1 MVENKREEEVRQ
13 MYEAEVPLPVER
25 IVTIHNPIDKQ
36 ANISS
41 DGGMI
46 LLREEGW
53 KEVKMSVFSHVN
65 VYVGEPTDQFAQPD
79 PETRM
84 DQHSYQAGLWDA
96 DKLAQHQYLEG
107 GRRQVAACRQSS
119 VNDGAPWIDRI
130 TTTNFEQAIQV
141 IDWHHAE
148 ERLWKV
154 AKAVFGEGTLQAKQ
168 WAEDFIDKLWHGR
181 TSEVVVALNSLD
193 WPHITCL
200 DDVAQSPGYF
210 ETRQAKMRYD
220 YFRQQGYPI
229 GSGTAESGIN
239 TVVHHRMKRQSRG
252 WKRHNAQAMLAAL
265 SELHSHRFYHTWF
278 ALLQSP
284 N

>member
-1 MVENKREEEVRQ
+1 MRLR
-13 MYEAEVPLPVER
+13 YEAEVPPPVEQ
-25 IVTIHNPIDKQ
+25 IVTIHNPIEKQ
-36 ANISS
+36 VNISS

-53 KEVKMSVFSHVN
+53 KEVKMCVFSHVN
-65 VYVGEPTDQFAQPD
+65 VYASDPSDQDPHPD
-79 PETRM
+79 PEIRM

-119 VNDGAPWIDRI
+119 ANDGAPWIDRI

-141 IDWHHAE
+141 IDWQHAE

-154 AKAVFGEGTLQAKQ
+154 AKAAFGEGTPQAKL

-181 TSEVVVALNSLD
+181 TSEVVAALYALD
-193 WPHITCL
+193 WPHITCP

-210 ETRQAKMRYD
+210 EARQAKMQYD

-252 WKRHNAQAMLAAL
+252 WKRQNAQSMLAAL
-265 SELHSHRFYHTWF
+265 SEFHSDRFLLTWY

>member
-1 MVENKREEEVRQ
+1 MENKREEEVRQ

-79 PETRM
+79 LETRM

-154 AKAVFGEGTLQAKQ
+154 AKAAFGEGTLQAKQ

-200 DDVAQSPGYF
+200 SDVAQSPGYF
-210 ETRQAKMRYD
+210 ETRQAKMQYD

-252 WKRHNAQAMLAAL
+252 WKQHNAQAMLAAL